1 MTIQG
6 HCTLPGVS
14 DWGESGEA
22 VKGWGGNVVTRE
34 YEAVIGLEVHAQL
47 MTASKMFCGCSA
59 AYDGAAPNTLVC
71 PVCLGMPGVL
81 PVINERA
88 VEFTVR
94 TALALHCEI
103 AEFAKFDRKN
113 YHYPDLPKGYQISQY
128 DMPLSRNGWLEI
140 EVDGQTK
147 RIGVRRVHLEE
158 DTGKLTHV
166 DGYSL
171 VDFNR
176 AGVPLMEIVSEPDI
190 RSPEEAREYATRLR
204 QLLRWLEVSTGDME
218 AGALRFEANISVRPQ
233 GSESFGTRTEIKNL
247 NSIRALA
254 QSLEYEIQR
263 QIEVLESGGTVVQQ
277 TLGWDE
283 VRGVTVPQ
291 RSKEY
296 AEDYRYFPE
305 PDLPP
310 LVLTP
315 ARIQEIRA
323 ALPELPEERRRRYM
337 ESFGL
342 SAYDAGV
349 LTANR
354 ATGAYFERAVEAYA
368 GDPKVVANWVT
379 GELFRVLKETE
390 TPIEESP
397 ITPEALAELLQIVD
411 EGVISVSKAKDV
423 FAAMVET
430 GQSAQEIV
438 EERGWCQISD
448 EEMLLSVIDEVIQAN
463 PQPVADYLS
472 GKETAIGYLI
482 GQVMRA
488 TRGQAN
494 PALVRPLLEQRLAA
508 LSHQR

>member
-1 MTIQG
+1 
-6 HCTLPGVS
+6 
-14 DWGESGEA
+14 
-22 VKGWGGNVVTRE
+22 VTRD
-34 YEAVIGLEVHAQL
+34 YEAVIGLEVHAEL
-47 MTASKMFCGCSA
+47 MTRSKMFCGCSA
-59 AYDGAAPNTLVC
+59 AYHGVEPNTQVC
-71 PVCLGMPGVL
+71 PVCLGMPGSL

-94 TALALHCEI
+94 TALAFNCEI

-140 EVDGQTK
+140 EVDGQVR

-158 DTGKLTHV
+158 DTAKLTHV

-176 AGVPLMEIVSEPDI
+176 SGVPLIEIVSEPDI
-190 RSPEEAREYATRLR
+190 HTPEEAREYATRIR
-204 QLLRWLEVSTGDME
+204 QIVRWIGVSTGDME
-218 AGALRFEANISVRPQ
+218 AGALRVEPNISVRPR
-233 GSESFGTRTEIKNL
+233 GSDVLGTRTEIKNL
-247 NSIRALA
+247 NSIRAVA
-254 QSLEYEIQR
+254 QSLAYEIQR
-263 QIEVLESGGTVVQQ
+263 QIDVLESGGTVVQQ
-277 TLGWDE
+277 TLGWDDA
-283 VRGVTVPQ
+283 RGITVPQ

-315 ARIQEIRA
+315 AWVQEVRQ

-337 ESFGL
+337 EQFGM

-354 ATGAYFERAVEAYA
+354 ATGVYFEEAVAAY
-368 GDPKVVANWVT
+368 GNDPKNVANWVT
-379 GELFRVLKETE
+379 GELFRVLNETG
-390 TPIEESP
+390 TPIEASP
-397 ITPEALAELLQIVD
+397 IKPEALAELLQAVD
-411 EGVISVSKAKDV
+411 DGVISVSKARDV
-423 FAAMVET
+423 FQAMIET
-430 GQSAQEIV
+430 GKGAREII
-438 EERGWCQISD
+438 EERGLRQISD
-448 EEMLLSVIDEVIQAN
+448 EDKLLAVIDGVIQDN
-463 PQPVADYLS
+463 PQPVNDYLG
-472 GKETAIGYLI
+472 GKEKAIGFLI

-494 PALVRPLLEQRLAA
+494 PGMIRPLLEKRLSA
-508 LSHQR
+508 LESAGDQ